1 MYQFVHVEA
10 YSRQAPKTAQHKNK
24 KTGKASSK
32 AGGHCVSYIVKE
44 ATRDPGS
51 IPHIENPMPPIHHY
65 GEPLEALETTCE
77 EWAASMTDARGHKL
91 RKDAL
96 CVVAGIVSAPHDID
110 ENDWTAFREDAIEWL
125 KRKYGAALRTVIEHQ
140 DESHPHLHF
149 YVVPEA
155 GQRFE
160 TVHQGKAAAQDAK
173 REGGKKGEQNQAYKA
188 AMRDFQDEFYDA
200 VGIKHGFTRIGPGKR
215 RLTREEWKLEQIQ
228 AAASAKAIAVAEKTV
243 DSSKFEAEA
252 IKEKAVKQAKSI
264 SAQALAAADKIEQEA
279 EKKGFAQGL
288 DAVEK
293 MPWWKKA
300 ITIISGAVRERD
312 QLRER
317 VVIVESEA
325 RTWKEKAANW
335 FRAGKKANEELK
347 VVKPRLEEVEA
358 ELSVTQR
365 QAKEAAQLRE
375 KVELLEDRLHRA
387 GGRIKHLET
396 VESALL
402 ERLEPERPETEPVG
416 KKQRRE
422 RETGLE
428 R

>member
-1 MYQFVHVEA
+1 MYQFVHVES
-10 YSRQAPKTAQHKNK
+10 YSRQASKSAQHKNK
-24 KTGKASSK
+24 KTGKVSGK
-32 AGGHCVSYIVKE
+32 AGGHCVSYVVKE

-51 IPHIENPMPPIHHY
+51 IPHIENPMPPIYHH
-65 GEPLEALETTCE
+65 GAPLEQLESTCQ
-77 EWAASMTDARGHKL
+77 EWADSMTDARGHKL

-96 CVVAGIVSAPHDID
+96 CLVAGVVSAPHDIAP
-110 ENDWTAFREDAIEWL
+110 NDWTAFRADAIDWL
-125 KRKYGAALRTVIEHQ
+125 KRKYGEALRTVIEHT

-155 GQRFE
+155 GSRFE
-160 TVHQGKAAAQDAK
+160 TIHQGKAAAAESK
-173 REGGKKGEQNQAYKA
+173 GEGGKKGEQNQAYKA
-188 AMRDFQDEFYDA
+188 AMRDFQDEFYDV

-228 AAASAKAIAVAEKTV
+228 AAASAKAIAVAEEMV
-243 DSSKFEAEA
+243 DSSKVEAET
-252 IKEKAVKQAKSI
+252 IKNKAVQDAKKI

-300 ITIISGAVRERD
+300 LTVISGAVRERD

-317 VVIVESEA
+317 VVIAEGDA
-325 RTWKEKAANW
+325 KTWKEKAANW
-335 FRAGKKANEELK
+335 FKAGKKANDELK
-347 VVKPRLEEVEA
+347 VVKPKLEEMEV
-358 ELSVTQR
+358 ELSVTHR
-365 QAKEAAQLRE
+365 QAREAALLRE
-375 KVELLEDRLHRA
+375 KVELLEDRLSRA

-402 ERLEPERPETEPVG
+402 ERLEPERAEVEQEG
-416 KKQRRE
+416 RKRRRE